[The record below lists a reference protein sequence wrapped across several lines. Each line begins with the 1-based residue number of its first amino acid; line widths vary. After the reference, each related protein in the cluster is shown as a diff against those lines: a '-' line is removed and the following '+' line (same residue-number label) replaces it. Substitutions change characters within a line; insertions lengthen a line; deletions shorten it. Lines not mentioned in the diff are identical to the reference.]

1 MKEYKIEVNGVEHT
15 FQLSDE
21 DAKRL
26 GVKGVDAKG
35 VDAKGAPAPANKSRT
50 AKNKKA

>member
-1 MKEYKIEVNGVEHT
+1 MKEYKVVIDGQEHS
-15 FQLSDE
+15 FLYSDE

-26 GVKGVDAKG
+26 GLKVETKAAEK
-35 VDAKGAPAPANKSRT
+35 PANKSRT